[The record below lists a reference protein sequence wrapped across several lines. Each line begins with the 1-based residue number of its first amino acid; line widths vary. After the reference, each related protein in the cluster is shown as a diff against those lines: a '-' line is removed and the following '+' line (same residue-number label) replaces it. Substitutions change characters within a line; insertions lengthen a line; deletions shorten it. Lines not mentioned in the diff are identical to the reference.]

1 MSDHLAVLF
10 GHMSRAIA
18 RERGPLTPSEY
29 SVVSLLDHAGPRRVC
44 DLAEADGPDASTV
57 SRRVAALAD
66 RDLGRAHPDRR
77 DGRAHRIALTDRG
90 RAVLHAERRR
100 RADLVT
106 DALAGGSGTDRADLT
121 RLLIRLSSLPRG
133 AGHHRRKDLR
143 MTTAVLTEAPPS
155 ARVEPYR
162 LSPQAKRVFVGL
174 MLGMMVASIPG
185 C

>member
-10 GHMSRAIA
+10 GQMSRAIA
-18 RERGPLTPSEY
+18 RDRGPLTPSEY

-66 RDLGRAHPDRR
+66 RDLVARTPDPQ
-77 DGRAHRIALTDRG
+77 DGRAHRITLTDLG
-90 RAVLHAERRR
+90 RAVLHAERHR
-100 RADLVT
+100 RAALVT
-106 DALAGGSGTDRADLT
+106 DALAGWSGTDRADLT
-121 RLLIRLSSLPRG
+121 RLLIRLSTSLGER
-133 AGHHRRKDLR
+133 ADHRRKDLR

-162 LSPQAKRVFVGL
+162 LSRRPSGSSSA
-174 MLGMMVASIPG
+174 
-185 C
+185 